1 MTKSDIGKL
10 RQINLKLTKK
20 KIKES
25 INEDNL
31 ICQAVNSIAETDK
44 VINILSKRLREWYAL
59 YNPEFRV
66 SNNNKFTELILKKS
80 REDLRKELNV
90 TESMGADLS
99 KTDIEAIFNLAK
111 KLISLFEYQNETG
124 KYLTAIMERYCPNLT
139 SIAGTTIGAKL
150 IEHTGCLKRL
160 AFLPSST
167 VLMIGAEKA
176 LFRHIK
182 TGAKPPKHGLIHE
195 HQFIQSA
202 KRSEQGK
209 KARALAD
216 KISMAVRID
225 FFKGKFIGA
234 KMKQDL
240 EAKFR

>member
-59 YNPEFRV
+59 YNPEFKV
-66 SNNNKFTELILKKS
+66 SNNSKFTELILRKS
-80 REDLRKELNV
+80 RDELRKELKIQE
-90 TESMGADLS
+90 TMGADLS
-99 KTDIEAIFNLAK
+99 KKDLDAIFNLAE
-111 KLISLFEYQNETG
+111 KLISLFEYQEETN
-124 KYLTAIMERYCPNLT
+124 KYLKTIMEKCCPNLT
-139 SIAGTTIGAKL
+139 AVAGITIGAKL
-150 IEHTGCLKRL
+150 IEHMGSLKKL
-160 AFLPSST
+160 ALLSAST
-167 VLMIGAEKA
+167 IQIIGAEKA

-182 TGAKPPKHGLIHE
+182 TGAKPPKFGLIHE

-202 KRSEQGK
+202 KKSEQGK
-209 KARALAD
+209 RARALAD
-216 KISMAVRID
+216 KIAMAVKID

-234 KMKQDL
+234 KLKKEL
-240 EAKFR
+240 EAKFK